1 MENKQTI
8 EISTSTIL
16 KVLAV
21 ILGLVVAY
29 LIRNILVMLFLSI
42 IIAAAVDSP
51 IDWLVKHKIR
61 RGIAVAIVYILLI
74 AFFGFL
80 IYLIVPPLAGQIVNL
95 ASNLPDYILGIQ
107 DKLQWF
113 GGKFSQQSLQDL
125 LMKLGGQLSASA
137 GNIFVATINV
147 FGGIFSALIVLIISI
162 YLAAREQGIKKFVL
176 SLVSPKNEVYAA
188 SLVDR
193 MLSKLGSWLRGQ
205 IVLMAI
211 IGVMVFVGL
220 KLLKIKFAL
229 TLALLAGLFEIVPII
244 GPILSAVPG
253 VFFAL
258 LQSFGLAILVAVFYY
273 VVQEL
278 EKYLI
283 VPFVMKKAV
292 GLNPISVMVAVLIGF
307 ELDGIIGAV
316 IAIPVAAIISIIF
329 HDYMGRRRTGD

>member
-74 AFFGFL
+74 ALFGFL

-307 ELDGIIGAV
+307 ELEGIIGAV